1 MSFLIPPEC
10 GCLSVRRNT
19 GEFMNKAFFL
29 DRDGVVVGQVHYL
42 CDPAETRLETGVAG
56 AIRRMHELGY
66 LVVVITNQSG
76 VARGKF
82 TMNEVELV
90 HRKISDLLAE
100 HNEKIDAFYICPHH
114 PDYDGVCS
122 CRKPAPGL
130 LLQAAEELD
139 IDLASS
145 IMVGD
150 KLSDVK
156 CGKNASL
163 KASLLISTGYGS
175 AEREKPEASG
185 VDFVN
190 NLNEAVDL
198 FA

>member
-1 MSFLIPPEC
+1 
-10 GCLSVRRNT
+10 
-19 GEFMNKAFFL
+19 MNKAFFL
-29 DRDGVVVGQVHYL
+29 DRDGVVVEQVHYL
-42 CDPAETRLETGVAG
+42 CDPEQTRLEKGVAE
-56 AIRRMHELGY
+56 AIRRMHSKGY

-90 HRKISDLLAE
+90 HKKIAELLAE
-100 HNEKIDAFYICPHH
+100 TGEKIDAFYICPHH
-114 PDYDGVCS
+114 PDHDGVCS

-130 LLQAAEELD
+130 ILQAAKELD
-139 IDLASS
+139 IDLAASVM
-145 IMVGD
+145 IGD

-163 KASLLISTGYGS
+163 KASALIATGYGTG
-175 AEREKPEASG
+175 EREKPEAAD
-185 VDFVN
+185 VDFVRD
-190 NLNEAVDL
+190 LNEAVDL

>member
-1 MSFLIPPEC
+1 
-10 GCLSVRRNT
+10 
-19 GEFMNKAFFL
+19 MNKAFFL
-29 DRDGVVVGQVHYL
+29 DRDGVVVEQVHYL
-42 CDPAETRLETGVAG
+42 CDPEQTRLEKGVAE
-56 AIRRMHELGY
+56 AIRRMHSKGY

-90 HRKISDLLAE
+90 HKKIAELLAE
-100 HNEKIDAFYICPHH
+100 TGEKIDAFYICPHH
-114 PDYDGVCS
+114 PDHDGVCP

-130 LLQAAEELD
+130 ILQAAKELD
-139 IDLASS
+139 IDLAASVM
-145 IMVGD
+145 IGD

-163 KASLLISTGYGS
+163 KASALIATGYGTG
-175 AEREKPEASG
+175 EREKPEAAG
-185 VDFVN
+185 VDFVRD
-190 NLNEAVDL
+190 LNEAVDL